1 MDNFLSVG
9 SKIKLYPGQTKWM
22 IKFILHILKCEEGKV
37 KTEMTLCWM
46 VKENALKTYK
56 HNACDLLTGWFVEK
70 VIIIV

>member
-1 MDNFLSVG
+1 
-9 SKIKLYPGQTKWM
+9 
-22 IKFILHILKCEEGKV
+22 
-37 KTEMTLCWM
+37 M